1 MKVMNPKTNQ
11 LVNMIT
17 AHAGTIEKDMMQN
30 CKCSNNSLYSQAL
43 YGLVAGTIA
52 YYLWVKPAQD
62 LKKEQQAREL
72 LAVADSNQYVEKSKP
87 VADPQVTGLI
97 YMETR
102 TKLINH
108 RRITILF

>member
-30 CKCSNNSLYSQAL
+30 CKCSNNSLYRYMCINRIIKDSKSSS
-43 YGLVAGTIA
+43 
-52 YYLWVKPAQD
+52 LW
-62 LKKEQQAREL
+62 AREL